1 MIDYLLFNVQQ
12 QIFYAYSGREQVQQY
27 LIYICIEIQEGLTHP
42 RQRLLIVIG
51 KVLRVVLEL
60 NNAAISYHSVQT
72 FNSLINKNKQNGDGQ
87 QLS

>member
-1 MIDYLLFNVQQ
+1 M
-12 QIFYAYSGREQVQQY
+12 YSLA
-27 LIYICIEIQEGLTHP
+27 LI
-42 RQRLLIVIG
+42 IG